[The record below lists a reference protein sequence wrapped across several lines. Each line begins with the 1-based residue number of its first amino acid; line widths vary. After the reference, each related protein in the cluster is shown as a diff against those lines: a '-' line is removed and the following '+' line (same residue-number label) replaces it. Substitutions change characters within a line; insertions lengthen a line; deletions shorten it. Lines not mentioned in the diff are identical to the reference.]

1 MQLDVNRQS
10 REAEQKALQGGASG
24 GEARKRLAELAA
36 QQGRLAVLLLKLL
49 PTEDAHDQPEEPTM
63 TVHFRFWILDFGLPL
78 VCVWLFG
85 LGMLSARAQAPA
97 GAAEDE
103 NPLLRIARQM
113 QQAESLLA
121 KPNPGAQTKQVQEQ
135 IVADLD
141 RLLKSCQNSSSSPGG
156 QCTPKPGGEKKPGQ
170 AGKKPGSQGAQ
181 PNPKPQN
188 SGTRAKDE
196 PAGRQAAARRPP
208 VQGVPRDA
216 AATQA
221 PADPGVVDREFLPKY
236 KSLIEAYYRDLAEEQ
251 NGKPQE

>member
-1 MQLDVNRQS
+1 
-10 REAEQKALQGGASG
+10 
-24 GEARKRLAELAA
+24 
-36 QQGRLAVLLLKLL
+36 
-49 PTEDAHDQPEEPTM
+49 
-63 TVHFRFWILDFGLPL
+63 
-78 VCVWLFG
+78 
-85 LGMLSARAQAPA
+85 
-97 GAAEDE
+97 
-103 NPLLRIARQM
+103 M

-196 PAGRQAAARRPP
+196 PAGRQAAADVR
-208 VQGVPRDA
+208 QFKEFL
-216 AATQA
+216 ATLPQREREPIQA
-221 PADPGVVDREFLPKY
+221 SSIEEFLPKY